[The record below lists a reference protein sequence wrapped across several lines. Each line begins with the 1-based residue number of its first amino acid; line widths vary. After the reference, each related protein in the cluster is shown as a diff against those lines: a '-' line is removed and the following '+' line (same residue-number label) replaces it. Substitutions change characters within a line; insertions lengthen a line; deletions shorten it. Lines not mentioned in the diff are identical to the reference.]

1 MKLKIAFF
9 ALMGVT
15 LILNAQIVSKN
26 FNVPIANSY
35 VKVYQITTKSRQL
48 ASNVKISATSHTGN
62 HVGNFTAEIL
72 VNHHKDIFVKTT
84 SGGYTQGTIKI
95 ESDNNGSYFM
105 SYKTTSPNAGRY
117 YFTIEALSSEINIVT
132 LPTGV
137 APTQTVHQHNTNFGT
152 HESSTKTG
160 TGKVLTS
167 IYGGD
172 TKFSDLYLASG
183 NVEQKGSKIYQ
194 KFTDNNGGA
203 EANIQFYRN
212 KSSRGGGIRSSSE
225 IRFATT
231 SSSYRADNLGLSTK
245 MIVKG
250 NGNVGIGVTTPS
262 NPLHIVSSSNHH
274 QLKLQGANGK
284 HSWIQFY
291 PNGTNLLNWQVGA
304 NTNGFSIYDITNSKY
319 NFTVSN
325 SGNVGIGTIK
335 PTAKLAVNGKIH
347 TKEIRVDLNL
357 TDWADFVFYNDYKLP
372 TLTEVENHIKEKGHL
387 KDIPSAKEVAQ
398 NGIYLGEMDAKL
410 LQKIEELTL
419 YTIQQE
425 KKIKTLEAEKTK
437 TEKLEKE
444 VETLKKLVSQ
454 LLKDKK

>member
-1 MKLKIAFF
+1 MKLKVKIAAF
-9 ALMGVT
+9 AVMGIALGV
-15 LILNAQIVSKN
+15 NAQEK
-26 FNVPIANSY
+26 
-35 VKVYQITTKSRQL
+35 ITTENGAKSDF
-48 ASNVKISATSHTGN
+48 I
-62 HVGNFTAEIL
+62 
-72 VNHHKDIFVKTT
+72 
-84 SGGYTQGTIKI
+84 
-95 ESDNNGSYFM
+95 
-105 SYKTTSPNAGRY
+105 YKG
-117 YFTIEALSSEINIVT
+117 
-132 LPTGV
+132 
-137 APTQTVHQHNTNFGT
+137 
-152 HESSTKTG
+152 
-160 TGKVLTS
+160 
-167 IYGGD
+167 
-172 TKFSDLYLASG
+172 
-183 NVEQKGSKIYQ
+183 
-194 KFTDNNGGA
+194 
-203 EANIQFYRN
+203 
-212 KSSRGGGIRSSSE
+212 
-225 IRFATT
+225 
-231 SSSYRADNLGLSTK
+231 
-245 MIVKG
+245 
-250 NGNVGIGVTTPS
+250 GNVGIGTISPVEKLDLRGDLHINSGINDNHIFWSGHNMTMGTRPGNYAHNVFNLKPGGADQGFLFSVFKMHVARSKTNHEVKVQFHSNSSSFINGGRLGIGTAKPDKLLTLKSNSYLGWEYTDEGSGSHHTITGGGTNPMSFTVKPFSANNPIFNFNGHNGTKVTILNGGNVGIGITTPS

-357 TDWADFVFYNDYKLP
+357 TDWADFVFYDDYKLP
-372 TLTEVENHIKEKGHL
+372 TLTEVENHIIEKGHL

-398 NGIYLGEMDAKL
+398 NGIFLGQMDAKL

-454 LLKDKK
+454 LLKDKE